1 LHGLA
6 QCLATRGR
14 GMSEDEKLD
23 IVRLQEQLK
32 AHEAAT
38 EKALAALGSKM
49 DGIMQKAW
57 AVLSVGLG
65 YVVLK
70 LLEMIGAK

>member
-1 LHGLA
+1 
-6 QCLATRGR
+6 
-14 GMSEDEKLD
+14 MSDDEKLD

-32 AHEAAT
+32 AHQSAT
-38 EKALAALGSKM
+38 EKAIAALGSKM